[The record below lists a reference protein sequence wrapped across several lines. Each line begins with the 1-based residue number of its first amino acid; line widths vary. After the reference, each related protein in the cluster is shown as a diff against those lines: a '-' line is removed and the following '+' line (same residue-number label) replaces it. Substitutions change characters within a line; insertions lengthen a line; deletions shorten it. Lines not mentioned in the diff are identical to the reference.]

1 MKDSIKLLEDLHGA
15 LDLTKMDDKNLGVLV
30 KIILKNKPIVK

>member
-1 MKDSIKLLEDLHGA
+1 MTTESIKLFQELHDK

-30 KIILKNKPIVK
+30 KVILKQK